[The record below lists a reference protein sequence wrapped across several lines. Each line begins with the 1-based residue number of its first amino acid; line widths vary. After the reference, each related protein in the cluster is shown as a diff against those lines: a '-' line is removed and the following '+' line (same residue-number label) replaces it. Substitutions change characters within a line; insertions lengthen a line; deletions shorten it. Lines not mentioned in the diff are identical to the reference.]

1 MIGRRLV
8 ATFAY
13 KARGSIPKILY
24 LGMDTDEAKAAMAA
38 AIEKGYYQIKV
49 CRDID
54 VMFLHRWTASVPLVA
69 PKAADS

>member
-1 MIGRRLV
+1 MAIGRRLV

-13 KARGSIPKILY
+13 KARGAIPKILY

-38 AIEKGYYQIKV
+38 AIDKGYYQIRV

-54 VMFLHRWTASVPLVA
+54 AFFLHRWNASLPVA
-69 PKAADS
+69 AAKT